1 MDDSRLDKVI
11 FKHAVSALLR
21 IAVFLIFSFFVFTQ
35 VFGVYVTESD
45 DMFPGIKAGDV
56 LIYNRMTPPSLRDA
70 VVYGTPDGIKTGRV
84 EASESGTIRAAENME
99 LIINGRA
106 QPVQKKSG
114 LNYRTFIGEDA
125 SDLPVTLRKD
135 EYYVLGDKRDTAK
148 DSRIYGVI
156 KRKSIKGKVFMI
168 LRRREI

>member
-1 MDDSRLDKVI
+1 MDESRLDKVI
-11 FKHAVSALLR
+11 FKHAVSAILR

-70 VVYGTPDGIKTGRV
+70 VVYGTPDGIRAGRV
-84 EASESGTIRAAENME
+84 EASESGTVKAAENME

-114 LNYRTFIGEDA
+114 LFYRTFIGEDT
-125 SDLPVTLRKD
+125 SGLPVTLRKD
-135 EYYVLGDKRDTAK
+135 EYFVLGDKRDTAK

-156 KRKSIKGKVFMI
+156 KKKDIKGKVFMI